1 MAVRPTASLLSLL
14 ILLSKKESLSL
25 LFGPDRR
32 RLEILK
38 HRRIFEENGFF
49 FFFLL
54 AREYRFLID
63 LRPLGWEHSRRTI
76 WIVAHISIRFKI
88 FTGRRIFW
96 FL

>member
-38 HRRIFEENGFF
+38 HRRIFEENGVFF
-49 FFFLL
+49 YLL
-54 AREYRFLID
+54 ENIA
-63 LRPLGWEHSRRTI
+63 S
-76 WIVAHISIRFKI
+76 
-88 FTGRRIFW
+88 
-96 FL
+96 

>member
-49 FFFLL
+49 FFLL

-63 LRPLGWEHSRRTI
+63 LRPLG
-76 WIVAHISIRFKI
+76 
-88 FTGRRIFW
+88 
-96 FL
+96 